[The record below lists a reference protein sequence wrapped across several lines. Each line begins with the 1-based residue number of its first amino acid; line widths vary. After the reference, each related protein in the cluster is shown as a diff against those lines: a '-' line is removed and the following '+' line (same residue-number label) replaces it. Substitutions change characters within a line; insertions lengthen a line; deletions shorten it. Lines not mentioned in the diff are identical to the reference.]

1 MRGPLK
7 PRAHFFG
14 DSFVAG
20 QGDPQGLGWV
30 GRIAER
36 MAKIEFANHG
46 VPGAPGS
53 LVAEIWTDTEIDP
66 ERRELAVFCFGT
78 NDGVLELPHDATLS
92 MLERVLDRAED
103 LGVPAFVIGPPP
115 SGDGGA
121 IDGAI
126 AELSSLMGH
135 LTVLWAVPFI
145 ATFDALG
152 PGSVWHAEAGAGDGS
167 HPGAGGYEELAEL
180 LRTGGL
186 TEWLLA
192 MASR

>member
-1 MRGPLK
+1 MT
-7 PRAHFFG
+7 
-14 DSFVAG
+14 
-20 QGDPQGLGWV
+20 
-30 GRIAER
+30 
-36 MAKIEFANHG
+36 KIEFANHG

-53 LVAEIWTDTEIDP
+53 LVAEIWAETEIDHG
-66 ERRELAVFCFGT
+66 RRELAVFCFGT
-78 NDGVLELPHDATLS
+78 NDGVLDLPHDVSLS

-115 SGDGGA
+115 SGDGGE

-135 LTVLWAVPFI
+135 LTAMRAVPFM

-152 PGSVWHAEAGAGDGS
+152 PGSTWQEEAGAGDGS
-167 HPGAGGYEELAEL
+167 HPGAGGYAELAEL